1 MPIKAYLIPYW
12 EARKQQEQQLQQ
24 EEDNKREK
32 SEEIMEEGSD
42 IYSRWVHTITRKPP
56 EDFLGRIFWTLGVIE
71 QTMIS
76 METFP
81 AAIGCFLMEEA
92 IQTAGMG
99 AYMLSTAKQ
108 WEPLLDYLDTYDTI
122 IDRAETIVKT
132 LATISPI
139 TGGTVLF
146 YIQAA
151 KKNSR
156 AFRDV
161 ANIKILEQAEQ
172 DREQREKLLEQSKYG
187 ILRITSSPSN
197 AEIWIDGTNTELLTP
212 ETLKKIE
219 VGHHIIELRYYDRKT
234 EQWRIKT
241 TEIDIEPNTRKEIK
255 IIIPETTQEHST
267 TETEEQTTTTPQLPK
282 YIKAEVI
289 GDHAIDGDT
298 FTTTDGETIRL
309 LMIDA
314 PETGR
319 PKYEEAKNYLNTQI
333 QDKKITLTIYT
344 TQPKDGYNRTL
355 AIARNYKGD
364 INLAML
370 NKGLARTDIATNL
383 TIDPTKY
390 IEAEKIAQTRHIGIW
405 ENYP

>member
-1 MPIKAYLIPYW
+1 MIPAEELNRINMNIDLSLNLLRIGPKLYDTWTQLAY
-12 EARKQQEQQLQQ
+12 K
-24 EEDNKREK
+24 
-32 SEEIMEEGSD
+32 
-42 IYSRWVHTITRKPP
+42 KPP
-56 EDFLGRIFWTLGVIE
+56 GNILGQILWFFGVMGQI
-71 QTMIS
+71 MIS
-76 METFP
+76 LFTFP
-81 AAIGCFLMEEA
+81 AAMASFLMEES

-99 AYMLSTAKQ
+99 AYMLATAKM
-108 WEPLLDYLDTYDTI
+108 WDKLDEYLDLYYAQI
-122 IDRAETIVKT
+122 IGAETATKT
-132 LATISPI
+132 MASINPT
-139 TGGTVLF
+139 TGGAVLM

-151 KKNSR
+151 KKSYY
-156 AFRDV
+156 AFRD
-161 ANIKILEQAEQ
+161 ITQKKIQEQIEK
-172 DREQREKLLEQSKYG
+172 DRETREKLLEQSKYG

-197 AEIWIDGTNTELLTP
+197 AEIWIDGENTELLTP
-212 ETLKKIE
+212 ETLKKIP

-241 TEIDIEPNTRKEIK
+241 TEINIEPNTRKEIK

-267 TETEEQTTTTPQLPK
+267 TEHEEETTTTPQLPK

-298 FTTTDGETIRL
+298 FVTEDGETIRL

-364 INLAML
+364 INLMML
-370 NKGLARTDIATNL
+370 TAGLAKTDIATEL
-383 TIDPTKY
+383 PIDPTKY
-390 IEAEKIAQTRHIGIW
+390 QEAEKIAQQRHIGIW